1 MPSLQLIFQIIAGLG
16 PYFSI
21 AVMLAV
27 MIGLFLPW
35 GIVNPEKWLF
45 FYAIGLCL
53 LPFGGS
59 NPDSEGSL
67 YKQVTW
73 GALYTLCFIIISRS
87 SRDNSSPKINFP
99 IELIALYIF
108 ILLTITWSEYKLSSF
123 KRYILLVG
131 LFLIAIIS
139 SKLSLRDRSFSSLIE
154 KPVAFFML
162 CGAAF
167 AAAFPGKAFDADGA
181 LLAYTSHKN
190 TWGQFL
196 SLCSI
201 IFFSNILSKKG
212 RLLYIPLLAI
222 SLVMLYM
229 SKSATSL
236 LAFAFSSSFLLLMKG
251 FSSKNMAGKLLVLA
265 FFLSSAVATLIYC
278 IAQGRLPFDTLTDLV
293 FKVTEKSST
302 LSGRTF
308 LWQLMG
314 AEIARHPWLGTGF
327 GGFWV
332 GLEGAAGTLVK
343 RLDWGPPTQ
352 AHSGYLDVANEIG
365 IIGLLIL
372 STVLLTHLYRCFSL
386 YRADTREHFSI
397 HASMMTSFLILNYAE
412 SSFIQGTNIWWI
424 VILCSI
430 IEVFN
435 RTQAVKENTPGRAGN
450 GSKIRHVSRS
460 LKPS

>member
-1 MPSLQLIFQIIAGLG
+1 MPSLQLVFQIIAGLG
-16 PYFSI
+16 PYFSV
-21 AVMLAV
+21 AVILAIL
-27 MIGLFLPW
+27 IGLFLPW
-35 GIVNPEKWLF
+35 GVVNPEKWLF

-53 LPFGGS
+53 LPFGGN
-59 NPDSEGSL
+59 NPDGEGSL

-73 GALYTLCFIIISRS
+73 GVLYTLCFIIISRA
-87 SRDNSSPKINFP
+87 SRDKNSPKIKIP
-99 IELIALYIF
+99 IELIVLYVF
-108 ILLTITWSEYKLSSF
+108 ILFTITWSDYKLSSF

-139 SKLSLRDRSFSSLIE
+139 SKLSLRDRSFAGLIE

-167 AAAFPGKAFDADGA
+167 AAAFPGKAFDTDGA
-181 LLAYTSHKN
+181 LLAFTSHKN
-190 TWGQFL
+190 TWGQFM

-201 IFFSNILSKKG
+201 LFFSNILSRKG
-212 RLLYIPLLAI
+212 RAFYIPLLAV
-222 SLVMLYM
+222 SLSMLYM

-251 FSSKNMAGKLLVLA
+251 FSSKNVVGKMLVLA
-265 FFLSSAVATLIYC
+265 FFLSGAVATLIYC
-278 IAQGRLPFDTLTDLV
+278 IANGRLPFDTLIDLV
-293 FKVTEKSST
+293 FKVTDKSST

-314 AEIARHPWLGTGF
+314 AEISRHPWLGTGF

-332 GLEGAAGTLVK
+332 GLEGAAGALVR

-352 AHSGYLDVANEIG
+352 AHSGYLDVVNEIG

-372 STVLLTHLYRCFSL
+372 STVLLLHLYRCFSL
-386 YRADTREHFSI
+386 YRAENRAHFAI
-397 HASMMTSFLILNYAE
+397 HASLMTSFLILNYAE

-435 RTQAVKENTPGRAGN
+435 RTQAVKAETPGTAGS
-450 GSKIRHVSRS
+450 GSGLRQVSRS
-460 LKPS
+460 LRPS